1 MSERSFYFCRLDS
14 KGFNSMTAPNYEAAI
29 EKALEVLRSELPT
42 ALTYHSAWH
51 TSDDVLPAVRLLAR
65 MSGVTGEAY
74 RLLEVAAAYHDIG
87 FVYTLEE
94 HERKG
99 AAVVAE
105 LLPQFGFDAGRIA
118 RVQKIILAT
127 RLPNAPEDI
136 LEEIIAD
143 ADLDLL
149 GRDDFFER
157 NAALHAELTNLG
169 HNIEWD
175 DWYVGQL
182 KFLKGHRYFTAAAAK
197 VRGAGKVAHIAVM
210 KKKLMQMQSGG

>member
-1 MSERSFYFCRLDS
+1 
-14 KGFNSMTAPNYEAAI
+14 MTTPDYESAI
-29 EKALEVLRSELPT
+29 NKALEILESQLPHE
-42 ALTYHSAWH
+42 LTYHSAWH
-51 TSDDVLPAVRLLAR
+51 TSGDVLPAVRMFAQ
-65 MSGVTGEAY
+65 MSGVMGEDY

-94 HERKG
+94 HERQG
-99 AAVVAE
+99 AQVVAE
-105 LLPQFGFDAGRIA
+105 ILPQYRFDAGQIG

-157 NAALHAELTNLG
+157 NAALHEELTNLG
-169 HNIEWD
+169 HRIEWD

-210 KKKLMQMQSGG
+210 KKKLMQMQNVL